1 MDRTNYGSGAASLFS
16 SAARDPQMA
25 YAIRPM
31 TKEVVIVKFGEDG
44 FYPTDYGVQ
53 SSEWVNEQNEKLGID
68 EATAEAMA
76 VCSVFGNW
84 EAFKDIRDRLKQKM
98 LMDDL
103 QNTVK
108 KFGEFI
114 VETRQMVGGSD
125 AN

>member
-1 MDRTNYGSGAASLFS
+1 MDEKKYGSGAASLFS

-31 TKEVVIVKFGEDG
+31 TGEVIIVKFGEDG

-53 SSEWVNEQNEKLGID
+53 SSEWVKEQNEKLGID

-76 VCSVFGNW
+76 MCSMFGNW
-84 EAFKDIRDRLKQKM
+84 ERFESIRDGMKQAM
-98 LMDDL
+98 LMNDL
-103 QNTVK
+103 NNTVE

-114 VETRQMVGGSD
+114 AETRQMLGGK
-125 AN
+125 